1 MEKLAA
7 TRAVVSEVSKTNRN
21 SGFVKQQRRSAIG
34 DGDDRTGNVAE
45 PGRDQYA
52 VSLASSGS
60 LQQEIRMSTPSRA

>member
-34 DGDDRTGNVAE
+34 DGDEKNAKFTFRGNAEGFDYLVILATG
-45 PGRDQYA
+45 
-52 VSLASSGS
+52 SC
-60 LQQEIRMSTPSRA
+60 M